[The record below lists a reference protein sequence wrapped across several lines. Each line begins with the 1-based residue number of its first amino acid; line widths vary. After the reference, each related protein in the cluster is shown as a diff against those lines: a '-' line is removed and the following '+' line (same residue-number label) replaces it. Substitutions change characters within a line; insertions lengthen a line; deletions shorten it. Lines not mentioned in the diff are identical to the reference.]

1 MSGRW
6 TDDDREAA
14 LLGLDVA
21 TRRLVRSWAERDAA
35 QVREI
40 PWTPLAKP
48 LRECTLALVSSS
60 GIARRD
66 DRPFDQEGERRNP
79 WWGDPSFRVIPRETT
94 TADVRVWHLH
104 VDPSLAES
112 DLDCALPLAR
122 LRELEAA
129 GEIGASAPSHYSFMG
144 YILKPRELLERSV
157 PAMIARMR
165 AEGVDAVLLVPV

>member
-1 MSGRW
+1 MSERW
-6 TDDDREAA
+6 TDEDREAA
-14 LLGLDVA
+14 LLGLDVG
-21 TRRLVRSWAERDAA
+21 TRRLVRTWAERDAE
-35 QVREI
+35 QFREV

-48 LRECTLALVSSS
+48 LRECTIALVSSS
-60 GIARRD
+60 GIAHRD
-66 DRPFDQEGERRNP
+66 DRPFDQDGERRNP

-94 TADVRVWHLH
+94 TADVHVWHLH

-144 YILKPRELLERSV
+144 YVLKPRELLERSV
-157 PAMIARMR
+157 PAMVARMR